1 MSDYKLFSW
10 NMVIL
15 RGSMVRLALEFIGE
29 SMSIPA
35 MRIWPWTVI
44 SAGALCWKRRSVA
57 RRRHHSSL
65 ETCANTARRRLRSLP
80 PSVTHA
86 AIFHSWTRLAF
97 ALLHG
102 LFSVCLQLMLQF
114 YVEPLLEYHWVIT
127 LTLVISVTHNC
138 NCLGLFWQGPWK
150 DLFPL
155 SCHVWERCLF
165 LLFIYLFIFSCRHTL
180 FHDKAENAEGQTGV
194 GMFFYA
200 NISIIIHSHKHER
213 VLKTNKA
220 LRKQSMMAPQY
231 HNAIVSFNKCK

>member
-1 MSDYKLFSW
+1 MANYRWFSW

-150 DLFPL
+150 DLFHYL
-155 SCHVWERCLF
+155 VMCERDVYF
-165 LLFIYLFIFSCRHTL
+165 RLLFIYFIFFPAVILCFMTKQRTQR
-180 FHDKAENAEGQTGV
+180 ARPGV
-194 GMFFYA
+194 ELSFMLIFQLSF
-200 NISIIIHSHKHER
+200 HSHK
-213 VLKTNKA
+213 
-220 LRKQSMMAPQY
+220 S
-231 HNAIVSFNKCK
+231 VSTRGF